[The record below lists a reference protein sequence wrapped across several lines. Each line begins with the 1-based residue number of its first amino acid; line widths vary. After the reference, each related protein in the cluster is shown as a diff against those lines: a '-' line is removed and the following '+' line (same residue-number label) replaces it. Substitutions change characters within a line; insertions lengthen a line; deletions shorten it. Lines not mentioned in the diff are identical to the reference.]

1 MKKTL
6 IIVLVAFALLLVS
19 LIALPIIFKDKIVAR
34 IDQEI
39 ANTIDAHVFYDV
51 DNFSLSVLKRFP
63 NISATIEEFGVVGSG
78 PFEGD
83 TLAHVNSF
91 QVDLNLFSVIFGDYP
106 ELTGLHLNGGQI
118 YVKVLEDGTAN
129 YNIMKES
136 EEPSAPE
143 EPSNFKFGIDLMEV
157 SDVNFVYDDRQL
169 KYFMALQDF
178 QLEGAGDFNA
188 DIYGIDGR
196 IDTKV
201 LKVDFD
207 DVNYISDKTF
217 MADTEIQ
224 VDMNQMKFSF
234 GEGQFGVNDFLFGVN
249 GFVAMP
255 SDDIDIDLTFEG
267 KENTFKSVLSLVPG
281 IYTESFTGLNTS
293 GTMDFGGF
301 LKGTYSESQFPKF
314 NIGLKVKEGMFQ
326 YPDLP
331 RPVKDVNIDL
341 TVKNES
347 GNLDY
352 TQVDIPAFN
361 LTFGSNPISGR
372 LFLENLLTYDVDGQ
386 LKGKLNLAEL
396 TSIFP
401 IDGMDLKGILD
412 VDATAKGRYD
422 SVAEIIPAINAKM
435 NLSNGYVKSE
445 EYPAP
450 IEDLNVKTSIVN
462 STGKMAD
469 FLVDMSNIG
478 FKLEGEE
485 VKGNMK
491 VSDLDRLNWD
501 GSVHGAVDL
510 GKIIKIFPMEGVIME
525 GKIKADIDTKGSYAD
540 VETERYNKLD
550 TRGQVVLNDFYY
562 TDKDLPQGIRIHQ
575 AKGDFSP
582 QAVNLTNFD
591 ARLGESPVK
600 AAGSLSNYMAYMFEE
615 KAVLKGKLDVNSSK
629 FNINEWMT
637 ESESATADT
646 TELSLIE
653 LPKNIDFS
661 MSVQADEVLYDN
673 LVFNDA
679 KGQMTLKDGVLTFKD
694 AGMKTMGGQMTL
706 NGTYNTQNIKD
717 PKFNMDFKVLGIS
730 IQEAFKSFN
739 TVKAFAPI
747 AQHLNGDFT
756 SGFSLSGKLG
766 QDMMPVLSSLD
777 GSGLIEVA
785 QAVLENSKIVSGIT
799 SLTKLKD
806 GNTIEIKDLKLKAEI
821 KDGMLAVSPFDIKL
835 WDYKAKVQGS
845 TGFDGSI
852 NYLVNME
859 IPAGKLGSQANNLLA
874 SLSGTEATGETK
886 IPLAINLGG
895 TYQQPK
901 VGLAGGESMETMVA
915 NALKARASSEGK
927 KLQDQLTE
935 QFKAQEDSAKQEM
948 KVKADAAQDS
958 AKKELNKKV
967 EEAQN
972 KATDEVKD
980 LVKGLFGKSKT
991 SKDTTKSNQ

>member
-6 IIVLVAFALLLVS
+6 IVVLIVFALLLVS
-19 LIALPIIFKDKIVAR
+19 LIALPIVFKDKIVQR

-39 ANTIDAHVFYDV
+39 ANTVDADVFYDA

-63 NISATIEEFGVVGSG
+63 NISATIEEFGVVGHE
-78 PFEGD
+78 PFKGD

-106 ELTGLHLNGGQI
+106 ELTGLHLNGGQV

-129 YNIMKES
+129 YDIVKES
-136 EEPSAPE
+136 DAPSAPE

-157 SDVNFVYDDRQL
+157 NDVNFVYDDRQL
-169 KYFMALQDF
+169 KYFIALQDF
-178 QLEGAGDFNA
+178 HLEGAGDFSA

-201 LKVDFD
+201 VRMDYE

-217 MADTEIQ
+217 TADTEIQ
-224 VDMNQMKFSF
+224 VDMTQMKFSF
-234 GEGQFGVNDFLFGVN
+234 GEGQFGVNDFLFGVD

-281 IYTESFTGLNTS
+281 IYTESFSGLNTS

-301 LKGTYSESQFPKF
+301 LKGTYNESQFPKF

-341 TVKNES
+341 TVKNET
-347 GNLDY
+347 GNIDY

-361 LTFGSNPISGR
+361 LSFGSNPISGR
-372 LFLENLLTYDVDGQ
+372 LLLENLITYDVDGQ

-401 IDGMDLKGILD
+401 IEGMELRGILD
-412 VDATAKGRYD
+412 LDATAKGRYD
-422 SVAEIIPAINAKM
+422 SVAEVIPAINAKM
-435 NLSNGYVKSE
+435 NLSDGYVKSE

-462 STGKMAD
+462 RSGKMAD

-491 VSDLDRLNWD
+491 IRDLDQLNWD
-501 GSVHGAVDL
+501 GAVHGAVDL
-510 GKIIKIFPMEGVIME
+510 GKLSKIFPMEDVIME
-525 GKIKADIDTKGSYAD
+525 GKVQADIDTKGSYAD
-540 VETERYNKLD
+540 VEAERYNKLD
-550 TRGQVVLNDFYY
+550 TRGQVVLKEFYY
-562 TDKDLPQGIRIHQ
+562 TDKDLPQGVRIYL

-582 QAVNLTNFD
+582 QAVNLANFD

-600 AAGSLSNYMAYMFEE
+600 ATGSLSNYMAYMFEE
-615 KAVLKGKLDVNSSK
+615 TAVLKGKLNVNSTK

-637 ESESATADT
+637 ESESTTEDT

-653 LPKNIDFS
+653 LPKDIDFS

-679 KGQMTLKDGVLTFKD
+679 KGQMTLKDGILTFKD

-706 NGTYNTQNIKD
+706 NGAYNTQDITD

-756 SGFSLSGKLG
+756 SGFSLSGNLG

-777 GSGLIEVA
+777 GNGLIEVA

-806 GNTIEIKDLKLKAEI
+806 GNTIQIKDLKLKAEI
-821 KDGMLAVSPFDIKL
+821 KDGMLEVSPFDIKL
-835 WDYKAKVQGS
+835 WDYQARIQGS

-874 SLSGTEATGETK
+874 SISGTEATGETK
-886 IPLAINLGG
+886 IPLSINLGG

-901 VGLAGGESMETMVA
+901 VGLAGGESMETMLT

-927 KLQDQLTE
+927 KLQEQLTE

-948 KVKADAAQDS
+948 KLKADAAQDS
-958 AKKELNKKV
+958 VKSELNKKV

-972 KATDEVKD
+972 KAADEVKG
-980 LVKGLFGKSKT
+980 LVKGLFGKSK
-991 SKDTTKSNQ
+991 SSSDTTKSN

>member
-6 IIVLVAFALLLVS
+6 IVVLVVFALLLVS
-19 LIALPIIFKDKIVAR
+19 LIALPIVFKDKIVQR

-39 ANTIDAHVFYDV
+39 ANTLDADVFYDA
-51 DNFSLSVLKRFP
+51 DHFSLSVLKRFP
-63 NISATIEEFGVVGSG
+63 NISATIEEFGIVGRT

-83 TLAHVNSF
+83 TLAHVKSF

-106 ELTGLHLNGGQI
+106 ELTGIHLDGGQV
-118 YVKVLEDGTAN
+118 YVKVLEDGKAN
-129 YNIMKES
+129 YDIMKES
-136 EEPSAPE
+136 EEPAAPE
-143 EPSNFKFGIDLMEV
+143 EPSNFKFGIDLMKV
-157 SDVNFVYDDRQL
+157 NDLNFVYDDRQL

-178 QLEGAGDFNA
+178 QLEGAGDFSA

-201 LKVDFD
+201 LRIDYE
-207 DVNYISDKTF
+207 DVNYISDKVFT
-217 MADTEIQ
+217 ADTEIQ
-224 VDMNQMKFSF
+224 VDMTQMKFSF
-234 GEGQFGVNDFLFGVN
+234 GEGQFGLNDFLFGVS

-255 SDDIDIDLTFEG
+255 EDDIDMDLTFEG

-281 IYTESFTGLNTS
+281 IYTASFSGLNTS

-301 LKGTYSESQFPKF
+301 LKGTYNENEFPKF

-347 GNLDY
+347 GKLDY
-352 TQVDIPAFN
+352 TTVDIPAFN

-372 LFLENLLTYDVDGQ
+372 LLLENLVTYDVDGQ

-401 IDGMDLKGILD
+401 IEGMELKGIMD

-422 SVAEIIPAINAKM
+422 SVANIIPAINAKM
-435 NLSNGYVKSE
+435 NLSDGYVKSE

-450 IEDLNVKTSIVN
+450 IEDLNIKTSIVN
-462 STGKMAD
+462 NSGKMAD

-485 VKGNMK
+485 VSGNMK
-491 VSDLDRLNWD
+491 ISDLDQLNWD
-501 GSVHGAVDL
+501 GAVHGAVDL
-510 GKIIKIFPMEGVIME
+510 GKISKIFPMEGVIME
-525 GKIKADIDTKGSYAD
+525 GKIKANIDTKGSYAD
-540 VETERYNKLD
+540 VEAERYNNLD
-550 TRGQVVLNDFYY
+550 TRGKVELSDFYY
-562 TDKDLPQGIRIHQ
+562 TDSDLPQGIRIHQ
-575 AKGDFSP
+575 AMGDFSP
-582 QAVNLTNFD
+582 QAVNLSDFD

-600 AAGSLSNYMAYMFEE
+600 ATGSLSNYMAYLFEE
-615 KAVLKGKLDVNSSK
+615 NEVLKGKLDISSSK

-637 ESESATADT
+637 EGESTTADT
-646 TELSLIE
+646 TELTLIE
-653 LPKNIDFS
+653 LPKNIDFN
-661 MSVQADEVLYDN
+661 MTVQADEVLYDN

-694 AGMKTMGGQMTL
+694 AGMKTLGGQMTL
-706 NGTYNTQNIKD
+706 NGAYNTQNIKD

-730 IQEAFKSFN
+730 IQEAFNAFN

-747 AQHLNGDFT
+747 AQHLTGDFT
-756 SGFSLSGKLG
+756 SGFSLSGNLG

-777 GSGLIEVA
+777 GNGLIEVA
-785 QAVLENSKIVSGIT
+785 QAVLENSKIISGIT

-806 GNTIEIKDLKLKAEI
+806 GNTIQIKDLKLKAEI
-821 KDGMLAVSPFDIKL
+821 KDGMLEVSPFDIKL
-835 WDYKAKVQGS
+835 WDYTAKVQGS

-874 SLSGTEATGETK
+874 SIAGTEATGETK

-895 TYQQPK
+895 SYQQPK
-901 VGLAGGESMETMVA
+901 IGLAGGESMEAMIT

-927 KLQDQLTE
+927 KLQEQLTE

-948 KVKADAAQDS
+948 KLKADAAQDS
-958 AKKELNKKV
+958 AKNELNKKV
-967 EEAQN
+967 EEAQD
-972 KATDEVKD
+972 KAADEVKD
-980 LVKGLFGKSKT
+980 LVKGLFGRSKS
-991 SKDTTKSNQ
+991 SKDTTKSN